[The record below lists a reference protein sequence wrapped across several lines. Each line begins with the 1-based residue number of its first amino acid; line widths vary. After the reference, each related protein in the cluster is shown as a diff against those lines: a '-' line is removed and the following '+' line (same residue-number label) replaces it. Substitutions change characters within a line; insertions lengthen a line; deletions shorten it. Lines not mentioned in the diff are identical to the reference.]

1 MKIDLQVVTPEKI
14 AFEGEI
20 DQISLPTK
28 HGQITI
34 LPKHISLVSTIIG
47 GELIIKNGK
56 EETLLAVYGGFV
68 EVRKNQVR
76 VMTDVAQRVDEIDEE
91 KAQKARDEAQ
101 RRLKEK
107 DQMSD
112 VDFADAVQQLEKSL
126 ALLKVANNIKRRG
139 IK

>member
-34 LPKHISLVSTIIG
+34 LPKHISLVSTIKH
-47 GELIIKNGK
+47 GELRIKNGS
-56 EETLLAVYGGFV
+56 EEVLMAVYGGFV

-76 VMTDVAQRVDEIDEE
+76 VMTDLAERVEEIDEE
-91 KAQKARDEAQ
+91 KVQQARDEAQ

-112 VDFADAVQQLEKSL
+112 VAFADTEALLEKSL
-126 ALLKVANNIKRRG
+126 TLLKVAQRKR
-139 IK
+139 KV

>member
-20 DQISLPTK
+20 DQISLPTED
-28 HGQITI
+28 GQITI
-34 LPKHISLVSTIIG
+34 LPQHLSLVSTIKH
-47 GELIIKNGK
+47 GELIIKNGN
-56 EETLLAVYGGFV
+56 EEILMAVFGGFV

-76 VMTDVAQRVDEIDEE
+76 VMTDIAERVDEIDEE
-91 KAQKARDEAQ
+91 KAEKARQEAQ

-112 VDFADAVQQLEKSL
+112 VAFADTVSALEKSL
-126 ALLKVANNIKRRG
+126 ARLKVARKRR
-139 IK
+139 KL

>member
-34 LPKHISLVSTIIG
+34 LPKHISLVSTIKHG
-47 GELIIKNGK
+47 ALVIKHGK
-56 EETLLAVYGGFV
+56 EEILMAVYGGFV

-76 VMTDVAQRVDEIDEE
+76 VMTDIADRVEDIDEE
-91 KAQKARDEAQ
+91 KVRQARDEAKK
-101 RRLKEK
+101 RLKEK
-107 DQMSD
+107 DQMND
-112 VDFADAVQQLEKSL
+112 IAFGDATALLEKSL
-126 ALLKVANNIKRRG
+126 ARLKVVRRR
-139 IK
+139 KNP

>member
-34 LPKHISLVSTIIG
+34 LPKHVSLVSTIIG

-107 DQMSD
+107 DQLSD

>member
-28 HGQITI
+28 NGQITI
-34 LPKHISLVSTIIG
+34 LPKHISLVSTVKS
-47 GELIIKNGK
+47 GELVIKNG
-56 EETLLAVYGGFV
+56 EEEILMAVYGGFV

-76 VMTDVAQRVDEIDEE
+76 VMTDVAERVDEIDEE
-91 KAQKARDEAQ
+91 KAQKARDDAQ
-101 RRLKEK
+101 RKLQEK
-107 DQMSD
+107 DRMDD
-112 VDFADAVQQLEKSL
+112 VDFADAVRQLEKSL
-126 ALLKVANNIKRRG
+126 ALLKAVKNIKRRG

>member
-28 HGQITI
+28 NGQITI
-34 LPKHISLVSTIIG
+34 LPKHISLVSTVKS
-47 GELIIKNGK
+47 GELVIKNG
-56 EETLLAVYGGFV
+56 EEEILMAVYGGFV

-76 VMTDVAQRVDEIDEE
+76 VMTDVAERVDEIDEE
-91 KAQKARDEAQ
+91 KAQRARDEAQ
-101 RRLKEK
+101 RKLQEK
-107 DQMSD
+107 DRMDD
-112 VDFADAVQQLEKSL
+112 VDFADAVRQLEKSL
-126 ALLKVANNIKRRG
+126 ALLKAVKNIKRRG

>member
-20 DQISLPTK
+20 DRISLPTK

-34 LPKHISLVSTIIG
+34 LPKHISLVSTIKSG
-47 GELIIKNGK
+47 DLIIENDKK
-56 EETLLAVYGGFV
+56 ETLMAVYGGFV

-76 VMTDVAQRVDEIDEE
+76 VMTDVAERIEELDEE
-91 KAQKARDEAQ
+91 KIQQARDEAQ

-107 DQMSD
+107 DQMND
-112 VDFADAVQQLEKSL
+112 VEFADAVRQLEKSL
-126 ALLKVANNIKRRG
+126 ALLKAAKKIRKR
-139 IK
+139 

>member
-14 AFEGEI
+14 AFKGEI
-20 DQISLPTK
+20 NQISLPTK
-28 HGQITI
+28 NGQITI
-34 LPKHISLVSTIIG
+34 LPNHISLVSTIEG
-47 GELIIKNGK
+47 GELIIKNDK

-101 RRLKEK
+101 KRLTQK

-112 VDFADAVQQLEKSL
+112 VDFADALRQLEKSL
-126 ALLKVANNIKRRG
+126 ALLKVAGSIKRRG

>member
-28 HGQITI
+28 DGQITI
-34 LPKHISLVSTIIG
+34 LPKHISLVSTVKS
-47 GELIIKNGK
+47 GELVIKNG
-56 EETLLAVYGGFV
+56 EEEILMAVYGGFV

-76 VMTDVAQRVDEIDEE
+76 VMTDVAERVDEIDEE

-101 RRLKEK
+101 RKLQEK
-107 DQMSD
+107 DRMDD
-112 VDFADAVQQLEKSL
+112 VDFADAVRQLEKSL
-126 ALLKVANNIKRRG
+126 ALLKAVKNIKRRG

>member
-14 AFEGEI
+14 AFKGEI

-28 HGQITI
+28 NGQITI
-34 LPKHISLVSTIIG
+34 LPKHISLVSTIEG
-47 GELIIKNGK
+47 GELIIKNDK

-101 RRLKEK
+101 KRLTQK

-112 VDFADAVQQLEKSL
+112 VDFADAVRQLEKSL
-126 ALLKVANNIKRRG
+126 ALLKVAGNMKRRG

>member
-1 MKIDLQVVTPEKI
+1 MKIDLQVVTPERI

-28 HGQITI
+28 DGQITI
-34 LPKHISLVSTIIG
+34 LPKHISLVSTIKH
-47 GELIIKNGK
+47 GELIIRNDKK
-56 EETLLAVYGGFV
+56 EILMAVYGGFV

-76 VMTDVAQRVDEIDEE
+76 VMTDIAERLDEIDEK
-91 KAQKARDEAQ
+91 KAEEAREEAK

-112 VDFADAVQQLEKSL
+112 VAFADTVTLLEKSL
-126 ALLKVANNIKRRG
+126 ARLKVVKRKR
-139 IK
+139 KM

>member
-14 AFEGEI
+14 AFKGEI
-20 DQISLPTK
+20 NQISLPTK
-28 HGQITI
+28 NGQITI
-34 LPKHISLVSTIIG
+34 LPNHISLVSTIEG
-47 GELIIKNGK
+47 GELIIKNDK
-56 EETLLAVYGGFV
+56 EETLLAVYSGFV

-101 RRLKEK
+101 KRLTQK

-112 VDFADAVQQLEKSL
+112 VDFADALRQLEKSL
-126 ALLKVANNIKRRG
+126 ALLKVAGSIKRRG

>member
-28 HGQITI
+28 DGQITI

-112 VDFADAVQQLEKSL
+112 VDFADAVQQLERSL